1 MLLLIPDLKPERYK
15 KNFETCQKIRQ
26 ILSKN
31 QNINKNSNADW
42 SVWELRGKAIK
53 TKVFGAKLK
62 NHQNNKVSR
71 FFLFN
76 GILRGFFHIIYT
88 LRE

>member
-1 MLLLIPDLKPERYK
+1 MLLLIRDLKPE

-31 QNINKNSNADW
+31 QNINKNSNANW
-42 SVWELRGKAIK
+42 SVWKLRGKAIK

-62 NHQNNKVSR
+62 MRQNES
-71 FFLFN
+71 
-76 GILRGFFHIIYT
+76 
-88 LRE
+88 